1 MADTAYPVQSVLE
14 MRAVMEPAEAVEEYM
29 RPAAGRLTA
38 RLAAPK
44 LKVEGVSKAF
54 VTRRGQLNVLQDI
67 EFEVGEGEF
76 VCLIGPSGCGKSTL
90 FNIIAGLEKADRGR
104 VMVAGKPNSGPGPDR
119 VVVFQEGALFPWLT
133 ALGNVEF
140 GLEMLGVSRPERR
153 EKAMEALR
161 TVQLSRFAEAAV
173 HELSGGMRQR
183 VAIARAL
190 AMNPDILLMDEPF
203 AALDAQ
209 TRDILNEELQQI
221 WAQTGKT
228 ILFVTHNVREAVR
241 LGDRVIL
248 LSFRPGRIRNEIPV
262 NHPRPRRADDTRLAE
277 IARAVFRELQA
288 DVDRARREELGN
300 A

>member
-1 MADTAYPVQSVLE
+1 MAGTTYPFESILE
-14 MRAVMEPAEAVEEYM
+14 MRAVTEPAKTVEDYLP
-29 RPAAGRLTA
+29 PAAGR
-38 RLAAPK
+38 AAVPLVVPK
-44 LKVEGVSKAF
+44 LTVEGISKAF
-54 VTRRGQLNVLQDI
+54 ITRSGQLNVLQDI
-67 EFEVGEGEF
+67 DFEVGEGEF

-90 FNIIAGLEKADRGR
+90 FNIIAGLDKADRGR
-104 VMVAGKPNSGPGPDR
+104 VMVAGKPISGPGPDR

-140 GLEMLGVSRPERR
+140 GLEMLGVPRSERR
-153 EKAMEALR
+153 DRAMEALR
-161 TVQLSRFAEAAV
+161 TVQLSRFAEASV

-221 WAQTGKT
+221 WAETRKT

-248 LSFRPGRIRNEIPV
+248 LSFRPGRVRKVITV
-262 NHPRPRRADDTRLAE
+262 NHPRPGRADDTRLAE
-277 IARAVFRELQA
+277 IARVVFRELQA